1 MSSVAM
7 LVPWEVLK
15 ERNARVFQNNA
26 STTIMLMSKI
36 KEEVTLWSLVGAKT
50 LGNIMS
56 RE

>member
-26 STTIMLMSKI
+26 STTIMLISKI